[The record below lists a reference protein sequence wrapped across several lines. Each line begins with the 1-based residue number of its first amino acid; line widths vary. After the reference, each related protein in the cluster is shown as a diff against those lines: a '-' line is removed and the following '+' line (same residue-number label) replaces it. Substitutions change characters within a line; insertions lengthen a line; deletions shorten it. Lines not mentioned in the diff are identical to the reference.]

1 MTNYNRRKAQEKKDA
16 ADKKRQE
23 AREKKE
29 REEKKTAKFMNNLI
43 RQKYRG
49 K

>member
-1 MTNYNRRKAQEKKDA
+1 MTNYNRRKALEKKDE
-16 ADKKRQE
+16 ADRKRQE
-23 AREKKE
+23 ELKKKQE
-29 REEKKTAKFMNNLI
+29 QEKKTAKFMNNLI